1 MKDKYVYTCECC
13 GEKYSEI
20 TTHPTSTEYLD
31 HLIVDYKK
39 VMYEHGMEGELS
51 LLIVGEM
58 IYGFK
63 YCYKNKREIR
73 KAKQFCKR
81 MELIALC
88 NYDSWLEVLIG
99 DALSNNDTE
108 ENVGEYFVTS
118 KGA

>member
-1 MKDKYVYTCECC
+1 
-13 GEKYSEI
+13 
-20 TTHPTSTEYLD
+20 
-31 HLIVDYKK
+31 
-39 VMYEHGMEGELS
+39 
-51 LLIVGEM
+51 
-58 IYGFK
+58 
-63 YCYKNKREIR
+63 
-73 KAKQFCKR
+73 